1 MPKLSADSLE
11 KRFACP
17 YCEKTL
23 RTRQGLSGHIKF
35 KHGSAYQP
43 QTYIPY
49 GVTAK
54 EKPPLGLDEV
64 EPVTKIWEGREKFML
79 DSQWEIHAQRNVLK
93 RWNEVRLLC
102 NELNIHLD
110 KTDLKN
116 YLVTSLAY
124 VYTSECLKE
133 EMIRILKQLIHDS
146 KQNQSDS

>member
-17 YCEKTL
+17 YCDKTL

-43 QTYIPY
+43 QTYVPF
-49 GVTAK
+49 GASVK
-54 EKPPLGLDEV
+54 EEPLLGLDEV
-64 EPVTKIWEGREKFML
+64 EPMVKIWENRGKFML
-79 DSQWEIHAQRNVLK
+79 DSQWELQAERNVLK

-102 NELNIHLD
+102 GELDIHLD

-124 VYTSECLKE
+124 VYTSEC
-133 EMIRILKQLIHDS
+133 
-146 KQNQSDS
+146 